1 MRKPPYLS
9 NKKWNKKF
17 QKNVKKFQNLANPV
31 TEDRINKLSED
42 SLVDNSLGT
51 RLLQKCTLFFLCL
64 LSFMRKTVS
73 YILVKFTQ
81 IITGMNNHKA
91 QETTTMPIIE
101 VRLGDLE
108 KTLKEYVE
116 RIESLQQQVAEHTER
131 IVKLTD
137 QQKPSSTE
145 LFSKSSQ
152 FQMAQFPTPSA
163 QSVVPL
169 PASVTSFSSVAP
181 PPPPPP
187 PPPMGLLSVQN
198 QLVIRKPSTVK
209 KPSQKPQMLIP
220 AISLEDIISVKL
232 KKTPF
237 AQRNERVSTVHLIV
251 CIINCLTITFFI
263 VSSVDNNIERVTPN
277 IT

>member
-187 PPPMGLLSVQN
+187 PMGLLSVQN

-209 KPSQKPQMLIP
+209 KPSQKPQMIRP